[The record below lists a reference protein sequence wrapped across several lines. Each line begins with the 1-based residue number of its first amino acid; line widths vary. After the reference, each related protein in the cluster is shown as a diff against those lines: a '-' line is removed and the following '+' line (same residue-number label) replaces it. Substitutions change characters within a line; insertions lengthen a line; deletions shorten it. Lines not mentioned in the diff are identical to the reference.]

1 MKRRC
6 RFSIE
11 VHNPDSSESKAF
23 YAGTGLDFALS
34 ERALLECVPQH
45 PSRRTF
51 DLLRIASS
59 MFFTDR
65 IVKRKRRGGPASWPR
80 RMSLSIE
87 VNEPE
92 FWKDQSNYDQ
102 LVDVLSFVSGDSW
115 SLSFD
120 RQTDE
125 YRTHVE
131 WQPPLCSDIY
141 PSNPRL
147 CLYSGGLDSAAGLAM
162 QLSELNGDSVVPIT
176 VRHRS
181 DLAEKVRSQIKS
193 LHHHFGGELHPVVV
207 PFEMRSPAKLV
218 RSEET
223 SQRSRAFLFVAVG
236 AAVADG
242 FGASQLEMYE
252 SGVGAI
258 NAPLL
263 AGMDGSQ
270 ATRSAHPH
278 FLHQVSQLLSKVLER
293 DFEVVLPF
301 FTLTKGELVRSLS
314 QADLWHVAKA
324 TCSCS
329 SYPVRVQK
337 SGPQQSCGVCAACLF
352 RRVAMNSAGI
362 EEDASVYQYDF
373 LNSKVDIPTKKL
385 RCLTAFLNQI
395 DSLVG
400 VERGELPVCIVRHLR
415 QTHVIDRTETV
426 QPIIDLY
433 RRYRVEWAETIRRAE
448 SVGCKWTKM
457 INLPPQ
463 AA

>member
-11 VHNPDSSESKAF
+11 VQDVEASESKTF
-23 YAGTGLDFALS
+23 YAGTDLDFSLS
-34 ERALLECVPQH
+34 ERALFECVPQF
-45 PSRRTF
+45 PSRRIL

-59 MFFTDR
+59 VFFADR

-87 VNEPE
+87 VSEPD

-115 SLSFD
+115 SLNFD
-120 RQTDE
+120 RHADE
-125 YRTHVE
+125 ERTHLE
-131 WQPPLCSDIY
+131 WQRSLCPDIY

-162 QLSELNGDSVVPIT
+162 QLSKSNDDSVVPIT

-181 DLAEKVRSQIKS
+181 DLGEKVSSQIKS

-236 AAVADG
+236 AAVAEG
-242 FGASQLEMYE
+242 FGASQLELYE

-263 AGMDGSQ
+263 AGMEGSQ

-278 FLHQVSQLLSKVLER
+278 FLHQVSQLLSKVVGR

-301 FTLTKGELVRSLS
+301 FNSTKGEIVNSLCQS
-314 QADLWHVAKA
+314 DLLQLAKA
-324 TCSCS
+324 TCSCP

-362 EEDASVYQYDF
+362 EEEASTYQYDF
-373 LNSKVDIPTKKL
+373 LNSRTDIPTRKL

-395 DSLVG
+395 DSLVS
-400 VERGELPVCIVRHLR
+400 VERGELPLCIEKHLR
-415 QTHVIDRTETV
+415 QTHVIDRTKTV

-433 RRYRVEWAETIRRAE
+433 RRYRIEWIEMIRRAE
-448 SVGCKWTKM
+448 STGCKWTEM
-457 INLPPQ
+457 IDLPPQ